1 MTTATYPVDDRGY
14 TNTPGAADYTGMS
27 VPWLNKAR
35 HYGDGPAFVKFG
47 KAVRYSFAALDAWAA
62 QHVRTGT
69 REDAEA
75 A

>member
-1 MTTATYPVDDRGY
+1 MATETYPVDGRGY

-35 HYGDGPAFVKFG
+35 HFGNGPAYIKIG
-47 KAVRYSFAALDAWAA
+47 AAVRYSFAALDAWAA
-62 QHVRTGT
+62 KHARTGT
-69 REDAEA
+69 REGA